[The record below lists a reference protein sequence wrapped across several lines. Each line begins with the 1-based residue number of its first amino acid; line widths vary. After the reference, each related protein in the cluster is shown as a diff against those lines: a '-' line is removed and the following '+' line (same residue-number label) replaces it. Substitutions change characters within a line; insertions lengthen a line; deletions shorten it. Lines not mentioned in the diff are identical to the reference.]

1 MRNPLPHSTLL
12 HQLLADYQ
20 AERSQ
25 TAHRYDDLVTPEGQF
40 RARWQPLVEELD
52 ELGLDGLQQRTLEAQ
67 NLLHE
72 NGVTFNV
79 YEDDV
84 RKMRS
89 WQLDPIPYVIS
100 PQSWTMLEQGL
111 KQRARLL
118 ECLVT
123 DLYGERR
130 VIRDGILPPELVYTH
145 PGWL

>member
-1 MRNPLPHSTLL
+1 MRNSAPHSPLL
-12 HQLLADYQ
+12 QHLLADYQ
-20 AERSQ
+20 AKRPQ
-25 TAHRYDDLVTPEGQF
+25 GTHQYDDLVTREGQF

-67 NLLHE
+67 NLLYE

-79 YEDDV
+79 YEDEV
-84 RKMRS
+84 RKLRS

-118 ECLVT
+118 ESLVA

-130 VIRDGILPPELVYTH
+130 VLNDGILPPELI
-145 PGWL
+145 